1 MDKDCIF
8 CRIIAG
14 EIPSAKLYE
23 DDDMIVIKDI
33 SPQAKV
39 HLLLIPKQHYAD
51 IVEMSDEQAAT
62 LGKCIKKLSTLTD
75 TLGLQD
81 GFRLVSNKGENGR
94 QSVGHLHI
102 HVIGG
107 EKLSEIMA

>member
-62 LGKCIKKLSTLTD
+62 LGKCIKKLSTLAD